1 MLERVDLPASVGYDE
16 TPDGAAEASE
26 HADPSNATLAALRDR
41 DRLAALR
48 RLVLLDTPATEAF
61 DRLVRL
67 AARVLECPIA
77 LLSLIDADRQFF
89 KASFGLPEDLAA
101 ARQTPLTH
109 SICQYAV
116 AREDRLVVC
125 DAMVEHWLDDNLAV
139 REFGIRA
146 YAGVP
151 LMSTDGHAIGTLCVA
166 DFVPREWT
174 AEQIA
179 NLEDLASA
187 TVREIRLHVL
197 ERTVSHQRAWRSVPP
212 QPVW

>member
-1 MLERVDLPASVGYDE
+1 MLERVDLPAAVESDE
-16 TPDGAAEASE
+16 ELDL
-26 HADPSNATLAALRDR
+26 ADTTTSAIRDR
-41 DRLAALR
+41 ERLAALR

-67 AARVLECPIA
+67 AARVLECPVS
-77 LLSLIDADRQFF
+77 LLSLLDADRQFF
-89 KASFGLPEDLAA
+89 KASFGLPEPLSS
-101 ARQTPLTH
+101 ARQTPLTY

-125 DAMVEHWLDDNLAV
+125 DATVEHWLDDNLAV

-151 LMSTDGHAIGTLCVA
+151 LMSTEGRAVGTLCVA
-166 DFVPREWT
+166 DFKPREWT
-174 AEQIA
+174 AEQLA
-179 NLEDLASA
+179 NLEDLAAA
-187 TVREIRLHVL
+187 TMREIRLHVL
-197 ERTVSHQRAWRSVPP
+197 ERTISHQRAWRSVNP

>member
-16 TPDGAAEASE
+16 TTDGAAAAAEP
-26 HADPSNATLAALRDR
+26 ADPSNAALAAIRDR

-89 KASFGLPEDLAA
+89 KASFGLPDDLTT
-101 ARQTPLTH
+101 ARETPLTH
-109 SICQYAV
+109 SICQYVV

-174 AEQIA
+174 AEQLA

-197 ERTVSHQRAWRSVPP
+197 ERTISHQRAWRSVPP

>member
-16 TPDGAAEASE
+16 RIDGAGEASE
-26 HADPSNATLAALRDR
+26 PADPGNATLAAIRDR

-89 KASFGLPEDLAA
+89 KASFGLPEDLAT

-174 AEQIA
+174 AGQIA

-197 ERTVSHQRAWRSVPP
+197 ERTVSHQRAWRSVSP